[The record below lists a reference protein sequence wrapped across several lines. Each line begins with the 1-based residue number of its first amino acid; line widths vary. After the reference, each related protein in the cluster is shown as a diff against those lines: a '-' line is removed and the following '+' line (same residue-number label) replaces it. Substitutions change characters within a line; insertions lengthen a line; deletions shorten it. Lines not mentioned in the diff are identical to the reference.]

1 MKIVLEIKGGKHE
14 EIIIDDD
21 VFKML
26 KEYSI
31 AKGISI
37 EKAIEIICLEYA
49 KGFESED
56 F

>member
-21 VFKML
+21 VYKML

-31 AKGISI
+31 AKGMSV
-37 EKAIEIICLEYA
+37 EKAIEIICIEYA
-49 KGFESED
+49 KGVENEVF
-56 F
+56 